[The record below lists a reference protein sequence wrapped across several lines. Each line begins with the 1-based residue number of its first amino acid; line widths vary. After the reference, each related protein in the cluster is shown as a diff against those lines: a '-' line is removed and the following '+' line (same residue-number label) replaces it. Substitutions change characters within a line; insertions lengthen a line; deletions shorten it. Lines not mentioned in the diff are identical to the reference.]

1 MIITVNDRASYAV
14 KSSRVFTDEGFLCV
28 PGRVSRT
35 GIQQYLARELNLDG
49 DPNRIVN
56 VYRPEDEVF
65 KDESLSSFDGSDIT
79 IEHPDALVN
88 SKNYSKTSVGVVRG
102 VARRDGEFTVCDL
115 VVKDQRAIDAIS
127 RGKCE
132 LSAGYT
138 AVYDNVPGIAP
149 DGTPYEFVQR
159 DIKVNHVALVD
170 RARAGNNA
178 RIFDHS
184 QGGNHM
190 PVMITNDTGRK
201 IDVAD
206 PANAQVVADAFDRL
220 TQRVTDA
227 EAKADKA
234 EAEKEAMEE
243 ELEAEKTKSNDAAI
257 AERVAAIATVTAAA
271 KRVVGDSFKCESMD
285 TVEIMR
291 TALAAKRPKL
301 EWSDKSPA
309 YVQAA
314 FDMLTT
320 ADEPAQTTDT
330 DAQLAKLAQDAAGVN
345 QPAQPAAPVMSRAQ
359 EAILRQS
366 GKAGV

>member
-14 KSSRVFTDEGFLCV
+14 QSSRVFTDEGFLCV

-102 VARRDGEFTVCDL
+102 AARRDGEFTVCDL

-138 AVYDNVPGIAP
+138 AVYDQVAGIAP
-149 DGTPYEFVQR
+149 DGTTYEFVQR

-178 RIFDHS
+178 RIFDHL

-190 PVMITNDTGRK
+190 PVMITNDTGRQ

-234 EAEKEAMEE
+234 EAEKEATEE
-243 ELEAEKTKSNDAAI
+243 ELEAEKTKSCDSAI
-257 AERVAAIATVTAAA
+257 AERVAAITTVTAAA

-301 EWSDKSPA
+301 EWADKSPA

-320 ADEPAQTTDT
+320 ADESAQTTDT
-330 DAQLAKLAQDAAGVN
+330 AAQLVKLAQDDASA
-345 QPAQPAAPVMSRAQ
+345 AQPTVDRYAKRKGDISQAWKGGA
-359 EAILRQS
+359 
-366 GKAGV
+366 K

>member
-1 MIITVNDRASYAV
+1 MQITVNDRASYAV
-14 KSSRVFTDEGFLCV
+14 QSSRVFTDEGFLCV

-138 AVYDNVPGIAP
+138 AVYDQVAGIAP
-149 DGTPYEFVQR
+149 DGTHYEFVQR

-184 QGGNHM
+184 QEKTIVHKIVLDSGRS
-190 PVMITNDTGRK
+190 VEVQDEATALLVSDT
-201 IDVAD
+201 I
-206 PANAQVVADAFDRL
+206 DRL

-243 ELEAEKTKSNDAAI
+243 ELEAEKSKSCDSAI

-285 TVEIMR
+285 AVVIMR

-330 DAQLAKLAQDAAGVN
+330 AAQLAKLAQDAASA
-345 QPAQPAAPVMSRAQ
+345 AQPTVDRYAKRKGDISQAWKGGA
-359 EAILRQS
+359 
-366 GKAGV
+366 K

>member
-14 KSSRVFTDEGFLCV
+14 QSSRVFTDEGFLCA

-79 IEHPDALVN
+79 IEHPDALVT

-243 ELEAEKTKSNDAAI
+243 ELEAEKSKSCDSAI

-320 ADEPAQTTDT
+320 ADEPAQATDA
-330 DAQLAKLAQDAAGVN
+330 DAQLAKLAQDAASA
-345 QPAQPAAPVMSRAQ
+345 AQPTVDRYAKRKGDISQAWKGGA
-359 EAILRQS
+359 
-366 GKAGV
+366 K

>member
-1 MIITVNDRASYAV
+1 MQITVNDRASYAV
-14 KSSRVFTDEGFLCV
+14 QSSRVFTDEGFLCV

-65 KDESLSSFDGSDIT
+65 KDESLASFDGSDIT

-102 VARRDGEFTVCDL
+102 AARRDGEFTVCDL
-115 VVKDQRAIDAIS
+115 IVKDQRAIDAIS

-138 AVYDNVPGIAP
+138 AIYDQVPGIAP

-184 QGGNHM
+184 QEKPIVHKIVLDSGRS
-190 PVMITNDTGRK
+190 VEVQDEATALLVSDT
-201 IDVAD
+201 IE
-206 PANAQVVADAFDRL
+206 RL

-271 KRVVGDSFKCESMD
+271 KRVVGDSFTCESMD

-301 EWSDKSPA
+301 DWSDKSAA

-330 DAQLAKLAQDAAGVN
+330 AAQLAKLAQDAAGVN
-345 QPAQPAAPVMSRAQ
+345 QPAQPAAPVLSRAQ

>member
-1 MIITVNDRASYAV
+1 MQITVNDRASYAV
-14 KSSRVFTDEGFLCV
+14 QSSRVFTDEGFLCV

-65 KDESLSSFDGSDIT
+65 RDESLSSFDGSDIT

-102 VARRDGEFTVCDL
+102 AARRDGEFTVCDL

-138 AVYDNVPGIAP
+138 AIYDQVPGIAP

-184 QGGNHM
+184 QEKHIVHKIVLDSGRS
-190 PVMITNDTGRK
+190 VEVQDEATALLVSDT
-201 IDVAD
+201 IE
-206 PANAQVVADAFDRL
+206 RL
-220 TQRVTDA
+220 TQRVADA

-243 ELEAEKTKSNDAAI
+243 ELETEKSKSCDSAI

-271 KRVVGDSFKCESMD
+271 KRVVGDSFACKSMD

-301 EWSDKSPA
+301 DWADKSAA

-320 ADEPAQTTDT
+320 ADEPAPVNDT
-330 DAQLAKLAQDAAGVN
+330 AAQLAKLAQDAAGVN

>member
-1 MIITVNDRASYAV
+1 MQITVNDRASYAV
-14 KSSRVFTDEGFLCV
+14 QSSRVFTDEGFLCV

-65 KDESLSSFDGSDIT
+65 KDESLASFDGSDIT

-102 VARRDGEFTVCDL
+102 AARRDGEFTMCDL
-115 VVKDQRAIDAIS
+115 IVKDRRAIDAIS

-138 AVYDNVPGIAP
+138 AIYDKVPGIAS

-184 QGGNHM
+184 QEKHIVHKIVLDSGRS
-190 PVMITNDTGRK
+190 VEVQDEATALLVSDT
-201 IDVAD
+201 IE
-206 PANAQVVADAFDRL
+206 RL

-227 EAKADKA
+227 EAKADA
-234 EAEKEAMEE
+234 AMAEKEMMAE
-243 ELEAEKTKSNDAAI
+243 ELETEKSKSCDSAI
-257 AERVAAIATVTAAA
+257 RERVAAIATVTAAA
-271 KRVVGDSFKCESMD
+271 KRVVGDAFSCESMD

-301 EWSDKSPA
+301 DWSDKSAA

-320 ADEPAQTTDT
+320 ADEQAPVNDT
-330 DAQLAKLAQDAAGVN
+330 AAQLVKLAQDAAGVN
-345 QPAQPAAPVMSRAQ
+345 QPAQPAAPVLSRAQ

>member
-1 MIITVNDRASYAV
+1 MQITVNDRASYAV
-14 KSSRVFTDEGFLCV
+14 QSSRVFTDEGFLCV

-49 DPNRIVN
+49 EPNRIVN

-79 IEHPDALVN
+79 IEHPDALVT

-234 EAEKEAMEE
+234 EAEKEATEE
-243 ELEAEKTKSNDAAI
+243 ELEAEKSKSCDSAI
-257 AERVAAIATVTAAA
+257 RERVAAIATVTAAA
-271 KRVVGDSFKCESMD
+271 KRVVGDSFACESMD

-301 EWSDKSPA
+301 DWSDKSPA

-320 ADEPAQTTDT
+320 ADEPAPVNDT
-330 DAQLAKLAQDAAGVN
+330 AAQLAKLAQDAAGVN